1 MNQMT
6 NHILFNESIERF
18 ITAGEIRL
26 ERKKIL
32 DLGAVSIEYLQEL
45 LWPALCIQLNDKQW
59 LNERQFV
66 VGAGNY
72 LCALYKKIW
81 EEMGFYAYLIEPEEV
96 IRQFQPMEDLL
107 TFSWGVAADLEADE
121 KYIHFPGA
129 DFINIL
135 TSPPLSFP
143 VLAEQFIPLTPA
155 IRPIVLYGWSG
166 LFLCSH
172 WAKGFWKKRSDGAP
186 PHFLETVKKCLVAEY
201 IRYLIKESYLSSKGV
216 LLAQKIFPLLIWPDF
231 PIKDLLQYHLDSY
244 KESEGGVVN
253 IFRKELLEG
262 NEASVVELLEAM
274 VEFPVTEFR
283 IYGRVLAEVLR
294 YPEISALYKE
304 AASFWRDGS
313 VEEVAIL
320 AARLRTFSDT

>member
-1 MNQMT
+1 MSKMA
-6 NHILFNESIERF
+6 NHFLFNESIERF
-18 ITAGEIRL
+18 ITTGEIRL
-26 ERKKIL
+26 EQKDVL

-45 LWPALCIQLNDKQW
+45 LWPALCIQLNDRQW

-66 VGAGNY
+66 IDGGNY
-72 LCALYKKIW
+72 LCALYKKAW
-81 EEMGFYAYLIEPEEV
+81 EEMGFNTCLIEPEEV
-96 IRQFQPMEDLL
+96 MRQFQPMEDLL
-107 TFSWGVAADLEADE
+107 TFSWGVYANLEAGE

-135 TSPPLSFP
+135 TSPPSPFP

-172 WAKGFWKKRSDGAP
+172 WAKGSWKKRSDGASP
-186 PHFLETVKKCLVAEY
+186 YFLETVKKQLVVDY
-201 IRYLIKESYLSSKGV
+201 IRYIIKKSGLSSNGV
-216 LLAQKIFPLLIWPDF
+216 LLAQKIFPLLVWPDD

-244 KESEGGVVN
+244 KESEMGVVN
-253 IFRKELLEG
+253 ILRKELLDG
-262 NEASVVELLEAM
+262 NEAFVVELLEVM
-274 VEFPVTEFR
+274 VEFPVIEFR
-283 IYGRVLAEVLR
+283 IYGRVLADVLR

-313 VEEVAIL
+313 VEEIAIL
-320 AARLRTFSDT
+320 AARLRTFSNI